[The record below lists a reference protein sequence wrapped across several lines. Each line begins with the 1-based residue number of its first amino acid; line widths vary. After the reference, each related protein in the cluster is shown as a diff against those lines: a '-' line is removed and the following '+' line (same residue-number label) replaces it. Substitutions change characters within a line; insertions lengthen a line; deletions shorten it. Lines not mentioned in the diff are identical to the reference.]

1 MKKKFQLKV
10 KILITILLVVTSIN
24 IAQNNYHFKNFSD
37 VEKLSNNQVTDFFQD
52 SYGFMWI
59 ATDDGLNR
67 YDGRSV
73 KIYKN
78 IQGDDESLPD
88 NDAMQVIEDQ
98 DKNIWVACYNA
109 IGKLDR
115 KTDKFRK
122 YSLDHLSFK
131 SPPTFYSAIL
141 DNQGRIWFS
150 TSELGL
156 IRYDEASDQ
165 FVNIG
170 LSELNEKKY
179 VGRGSCSIPDK
190 EWTNTCR

>member
-1 MKKKFQLKV
+1 MTKNIQLKIFV
-10 KILITILLVVTSIN
+10 IIVAALLVSISSY
-24 IAQNNYHFKNFSD
+24 AQSNYHFKNFSD

-88 NDAMQVIEDQ
+88 NATMQVIEDENK
-98 DKNIWVACYNA
+98 DIWVACYNA

-115 KTDKFRK
+115 KTDKFKK

-131 SPPTFYSAIL
+131 SPPSIYRAIL
-141 DNQGRIWFS
+141 DNEGRIWFA

-156 IRYDEASDQ
+156 IRFDESSDQ
-165 FVNIG
+165 FV
-170 LSELNEKKY
+170 
-179 VGRGSCSIPDK
+179 
-190 EWTNTCR
+190 